1 MVDGGLSCPLCLV
14 ANDPADMLGV
24 VIAHAVPVPDALIG
38 LCKRCVVAIV
48 KTAMA
53 TELISPHEVFGD
65 LPPGGEQPLK
75 TDSEEPSNARL
86 DGLGGAG
93 DHVESDSA
101 AAPAKAGGALVL
113 PDSEAAEKAAAPA
126 HSGARGEDREE

>member
-1 MVDGGLSCPLCLV
+1 LCLV

-53 TELISPHEVFGD
+53 TELISPQEVFGD
-65 LPPGGEQPLK
+65 APPGP
-75 TDSEEPSNARL
+75 DSGVDTGPSTSPAPSADL
-86 DGLGGAG
+86 LVPEG
-93 DHVESDSA
+93 ESDGEG
-101 AAPAKAGGALVL
+101 PGEHR
-113 PDSEAAEKAAAPA
+113 PESEMP
-126 HSGARGEDREE
+126 ARGAELTSIQDQPKAKRGVSGDAD

>member
-1 MVDGGLSCPLCLV
+1 MADAGLSCPLCLV

-53 TELISPHEVFGD
+53 TELISPAEVFGEF
-65 LPPGGEQPLK
+65 PPGDAIEPTPCELCGMRLGH
-75 TDSEEPSNARL
+75 SETCPT
-86 DGLGGAG
+86 G
-93 DHVESDSA
+93 
-101 AAPAKAGGALVL
+101 K
-113 PDSEAAEKAAAPA
+113 PDCAE
-126 HSGARGEDREE
+126 